1 MQSTQLTQSQVLEVI
16 MFHVMKPNL
25 QAFMEE
31 LNRIVIYIN
40 TIKSVEGLT
49 INPDD
54 LISQVKHC
62 KIEMIAGTMQ
72 HFNRDSLPLLLC
84 MIIVDQCRK

>member
-1 MQSTQLTQSQVLEVI
+1 MQSTLLNQSQVLEVI
-16 MFHVMKPNL
+16 MFHVMKPNM
-25 QAFMEE
+25 QAFMQE

-40 TIKSVEGLT
+40 TIKSIEGLA

-54 LISQVKHC
+54 IISQVKHS
-62 KIEMIAGTMQ
+62 KTEMIAATLQ